1 MNTKYYIIYQKTG
14 INDGIVLDGFKCA
27 YKGNKEQMAAT
38 YREFLAKAKHLVEL
52 GQATDF
58 KEYYDEDGTLWFKFT
73 RKDNGSVMK
82 TFLCDRKRAS
92 FLTA

>member
-27 YKGNKEQMAAT
+27 YKGDKEQMAAT
-38 YREFLAKAKHLVEL
+38 YREFLAKAKKLVEL
-52 GQATDF
+52 GDATDF
-58 KEYYDEDGTLWFKFT
+58 KEYFDADGTLWFKFT
-73 RKDNGSVMK
+73 RNGKVIK